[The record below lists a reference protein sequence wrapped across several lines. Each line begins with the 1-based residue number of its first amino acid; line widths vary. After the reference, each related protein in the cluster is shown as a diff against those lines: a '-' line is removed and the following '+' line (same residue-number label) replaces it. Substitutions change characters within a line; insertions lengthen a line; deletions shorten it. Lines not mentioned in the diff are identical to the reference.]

1 MLEDKSKRKN
11 TIKNIAIV
19 FLSIMLVLTLFS
31 NTFMNYSLV
40 EVSTQMV
47 RSDSIT
53 TKVRGSGVVEANES
67 YSVTIKESRK
77 IATVDVRTGATVE
90 KGDVLFTLEDAEGE
104 ELTAARKS
112 LLEAENAYETA
123 VLESGITVAERKAIE
138 SGNTGSLSD
147 KQNTLLNAQAAVESA
162 QATVDSLTAQ
172 IAALTDAKVDTSAE
186 EIAKLN
192 ANRDLAAVQKT
203 ESEKETA
210 YTNAKANM
218 LEKKSTY
225 ETAKSA
231 YEAAV
236 NAYETAKAEFDAAS
250 SGGTST
256 TATTT
261 GQAGAPTTAT
271 TAGQAG
277 ASSTIT
283 QQDVNRLKDKM
294 DSAKSAMESAKSE
307 YDSATSSYNSAAS
320 AYTEAT
326 KATAT
331 AKQKVDD
338 IQYSIDL
345 KTLSSSTDAAAAALK
360 GQLDTANVA
369 LSTAQAKQTEVKTRV
384 MAQISLSAQY
394 ETLETMRSDVARLEA
409 EAVDAQ
415 VVAPIAGTV
424 TEILYTAG
432 QNVPKDETVMLIQPE
447 NKAFVLR
454 FTTTADLA
462 KNIKVGDTANILNN
476 WYGNDISASVYAI
489 KKNPT
494 DKSSVEVVCELSGD
508 VSAGSSYTVSIGEKS
523 ASYDLVVPTSSIRED
538 SNGKFILVIESKN
551 TPLGNRYYARRTNVE
566 VIASDDTYSAISAPL
581 EGYEYVITT
590 TTKPV
595 EENQQVRL
603 ADDAL

>member
-53 TKVRGSGVVEANES
+53 TKVRGSGVVEANDS

-90 KGDVLFTLEDAEGE
+90 KGDVLFTLEDAESE

-147 KQNTLLNAQAAVESA
+147 KQNTLLNAQAAVDSA

-186 EIAKLN
+186 EIQKLN

-210 YTNAKANM
+210 YNDAKSNM

-225 ETAKSA
+225 ETAKSV
-231 YEAAV
+231 YETAV
-236 NAYETAKAEFDAAS
+236 NAHATQKAGNDAIIA
-250 SGGTST
+250 SGGTPSAEDI
-256 TATTT
+256 ATLA
-261 GQAGAPTTAT
+261 QLE
-271 TAGQAG
+271 
-277 ASSTIT
+277 S
-283 QQDVNRLKDKM
+283 KM
-294 DSAKSAMESAKSE
+294 NSAKSAMDSAKSE

-326 KATAT
+326 KATSA

-345 KTLSSSTDAAAAALK
+345 KTLSSSTDATAATLK
-360 GQLDTANVA
+360 NQLATANTT
-369 LSTAQAKQTEVKTRV
+369 LSNAQAKQTEVKTRV

-394 ETLETMRSDVARLEA
+394 EALATLRSDVAKLESEA
-409 EAVDAQ
+409 EDAQ

-476 WYGNDISASVYAI
+476 WYGNDITASVYAI

-508 VSAGSSYTVSIGEKS
+508 VSAGSNYTVSIGEKS
-523 ASYDLVVPTSSIRED
+523 ANYDLVVPTSSIRED

-603 ADDAL
+603 AD

>member
-53 TKVRGSGVVEANES
+53 TKVRGSGVVEANDS

-90 KGDVLFTLEDAEGE
+90 KGDVLFTLEDAESE

-147 KQNTLLNAQAAVESA
+147 KQNTLLNAKAAVDSA

-172 IAALTDAKVDTSAE
+172 IAALADATVDTSAE

-203 ESEKETA
+203 ESEKESA
-210 YTNAKANM
+210 YNNAKSNM
-218 LEKKSTY
+218 LEKKATY
-225 ETAKSA
+225 N
-231 YEAAV
+231 AAES
-236 NAYETAKAEFDAAS
+236 AYETASEAYEDAKAANPAVSE
-250 SGGTST
+250 TEL
-256 TATTT
+256 
-261 GQAGAPTTAT
+261 
-271 TAGQAG
+271 
-277 ASSTIT
+277 
-283 QQDVNRLKDKM
+283 NRLKKKRDT
-294 DSAKSAMESAKSE
+294 AKSEMDAAKTE
-307 YDSATSSYNSAAS
+307 YDSASASYNAAAS

-326 KATAT
+326 KATAA

-338 IQYSIDL
+338 IQYTIDL
-345 KTLSSSTDAAAAALK
+345 KTLSSSTDATAAALK
-360 GQLDTANVA
+360 NQLATANTT
-369 LSTAQAKQTEVKTRV
+369 LSTAQAKQTEVKARV
-384 MAQISLSAQY
+384 MAQISLGAQY
-394 ETLETMRSDVARLEA
+394 ETLETMRSDVAKLES

-415 VVAPIAGTV
+415 VVSPIAGTV

-432 QNVPKDETVMLIQPE
+432 QNVPKDETAMLIQPE

-454 FTTTADLA
+454 FTTTADQA

-476 WYGNDISASVYAI
+476 WYGNDITASVYAI

-508 VSAGSSYTVSIGEKS
+508 VSAGSNYTVSIGEKS
-523 ASYDLVVPTSSIRED
+523 ANYDLVVPTSSIRED

-603 ADDAL
+603 AD

>member
-53 TKVRGSGVVEANES
+53 TKVRGSGVVEANDS

-77 IATVDVRTGATVE
+77 IATVDVRTGASVE
-90 KGDVLFTLEDAEGE
+90 KGDVLFTLEDAESE

-147 KQNTLLNAQAAVESA
+147 KQNALLNAQAAVDSA

-186 EIAKLN
+186 EIQKLN
-192 ANRDLAAVQKT
+192 ANRDLASVQKT

-210 YTNAKANM
+210 YNNAKSNM

-225 ETAKSA
+225 ETAKS
-231 YEAAV
+231 V
-236 NAYETAKAEFDAAS
+236 YETACVAYDDAKAAYDA
-250 SGGTST
+250 G
-256 TATTT
+256 
-261 GQAGAPTTAT
+261 
-271 TAGQAG
+271 
-277 ASSTIT
+277 SSTVT
-283 QQDVNRLKDKM
+283 QTDVARLEAKKN
-294 DSAKSAMESAKSE
+294 SANDAMNSAKSE
-307 YDSATSSYNSAAS
+307 YDSASSSYNSAAS

-326 KATAT
+326 KATSA

-345 KTLSSSTDAAAAALK
+345 KTLSSSTDAATANLK

-369 LSTAQAKQTEVKTRV
+369 LTTAQAKQTEVKTRV
-384 MAQISLSAQY
+384 MAQISLNAQY
-394 ETLETMRSDVARLEA
+394 EALTTLRSDVAKLESEA
-409 EAVDAQ
+409 EDAQ

-432 QNVPKDETVMLIQPE
+432 QNVPKDEVVMMIQPE

-462 KNIKVGDTANILNN
+462 KNIKIGDTANILNN
-476 WYGNDISASVYAI
+476 WYGNDITASVYAI

-508 VSAGSSYTVSIGEKS
+508 VSAGSNYTVSIGEKS
-523 ASYDLVVPTSSIRED
+523 ANYDLVVPTSSIRED
-538 SNGKFILVIESKN
+538 SNGKFVLVIESKN

-603 ADDAL
+603 AD

>member
-250 SGGTST
+250 QGGP
-256 TATTT
+256 ATTL
-261 GQAGAPTTAT
+261 
-271 TAGQAG
+271 
-277 ASSTIT
+277 T
-283 QQDVNRLKDKM
+283 QTDIDRLKGKS
-294 DSAKSAMESAKSE
+294 DSAKTVMDSAKSE
-307 YDSATSSYNSAAS
+307 YDSAASAYNSAAS

-326 KATAT
+326 KATSA

>member
-203 ESEKETA
+203 ESEKEET
-210 YTNAKANM
+210 YNHTKSNM
-218 LEKKSTY
+218 QEKKATY
-225 ETAKSA
+225 DAAESA
-231 YEAAV
+231 YKTASE
-236 NAYETAKAEFDAAS
+236 AYEDAKVAS
-250 SGGTST
+250 PAVGETEL
-256 TATTT
+256 
-261 GQAGAPTTAT
+261 
-271 TAGQAG
+271 
-277 ASSTIT
+277 
-283 QQDVNRLKDKM
+283 NRLKDKR
-294 DSAKSAMESAKSE
+294 DAAKSAMDAAKAE
-307 YDSATSSYNSAAS
+307 YDSASASYNAAAS

-326 KATAT
+326 KATAA

>member
-53 TKVRGSGVVEANES
+53 TKVRGSGVVEANDS

-90 KGDVLFTLEDAEGE
+90 KGDVLFTLEDAESE
-104 ELTAARKS
+104 ELTAARKALS
-112 LLEAENAYETA
+112 EAENAYETA

-147 KQNTLLNAQAAVESA
+147 KQNTLLNAKAAVDSA

-172 IAALTDAKVDTSAE
+172 IAALADATVDTSAE
-186 EIAKLN
+186 QIEKLN

-210 YTNAKANM
+210 YNNAKSNM
-218 LEKKSTY
+218 LEKKATY
-225 ETAKSA
+225 N
-231 YEAAV
+231 AAES
-236 NAYETAKAEFDAAS
+236 AYETASEAYEDAKAANPAVNE
-250 SGGTST
+250 TEL
-256 TATTT
+256 
-261 GQAGAPTTAT
+261 
-271 TAGQAG
+271 
-277 ASSTIT
+277 
-283 QQDVNRLKDKM
+283 NRLKKKRDT
-294 DSAKSAMESAKSE
+294 AKSEMDAAKTE
-307 YDSATSSYNSAAS
+307 YDSASASYNAAAF

-326 KATAT
+326 KATAA

-338 IQYSIDL
+338 IQYTIDL
-345 KTLSSSTDAAAAALK
+345 KTLSSSTDATAAALK
-360 GQLDTANVA
+360 NQLATANTA
-369 LSTAQAKQTEVKTRV
+369 LSTAQAKQTEVKARV
-384 MAQISLSAQY
+384 MAQISLGAQY
-394 ETLETMRSDVARLEA
+394 ETLETMRSDVAKLES

-415 VVAPIAGTV
+415 VVSPIAGTV

-432 QNVPKDETVMLIQPE
+432 QNVPKDETAMLIQPE

-454 FTTTADLA
+454 FTTTADQA

-476 WYGNDISASVYAI
+476 WYGNDITASVYAI

-508 VSAGSSYTVSIGEKS
+508 VSAGSNYTVSIGEKS
-523 ASYDLVVPTSSIRED
+523 ANYDLVVPTSSIRED

-603 ADDAL
+603 AD

>member
-203 ESEKETA
+203 ESEKEET
-210 YTNAKANM
+210 YNHTKSNM
-218 LEKKSTY
+218 QEKKATY
-225 ETAKSA
+225 DAAESA
-231 YEAAV
+231 YKTASE
-236 NAYETAKAEFDAAS
+236 AYEDAKVAS
-250 SGGTST
+250 PAVGETEL
-256 TATTT
+256 
-261 GQAGAPTTAT
+261 
-271 TAGQAG
+271 
-277 ASSTIT
+277 
-283 QQDVNRLKDKM
+283 NRLKDKR
-294 DSAKSAMESAKSE
+294 DAAKSAMDAAKAE
-307 YDSATSSYNSAAS
+307 YDSASASYNAAAS

-326 KATAT
+326 KATAA

-523 ASYDLVVPTSSIRED
+523 ANYDLVVPTSSIRED

>member
-203 ESEKETA
+203 ESEKEET
-210 YTNAKANM
+210 YNHTKSNM
-218 LEKKSTY
+218 QEKKATY
-225 ETAKSA
+225 DAAESA
-231 YEAAV
+231 YKTASE
-236 NAYETAKAEFDAAS
+236 AYEDAKVAS
-250 SGGTST
+250 PAVGETEL
-256 TATTT
+256 
-261 GQAGAPTTAT
+261 
-271 TAGQAG
+271 
-277 ASSTIT
+277 
-283 QQDVNRLKDKM
+283 NRLKDKR
-294 DSAKSAMESAKSE
+294 DAAKSAMDAAKAE
-307 YDSATSSYNSAAS
+307 YDSASASYNAAAS

-326 KATAT
+326 KATAA

-345 KTLSSSTDAAAAALK
+345 KTLSSSTGAAAAALK

>member
-53 TKVRGSGVVEANES
+53 TKVRGSGVVEANDS

-77 IATVDVRTGATVE
+77 IATVDVRTGVSVD
-90 KGDVLFTLEDAEGE
+90 KGDVLFTLEDAESE
-104 ELTAARKS
+104 ELVAARKTLS
-112 LLEAENAYETA
+112 DAESAYETA
-123 VLESGITVAERKAIE
+123 VLESGITVAERQAIE
-138 SGNTGSLSD
+138 SGKTGSLSD
-147 KQNTLLNAQAAVESA
+147 KQNSLINAKNALDAA

-172 IAALTDAKVDTSAE
+172 IAAIADTAVDTSAE
-186 EIAKLN
+186 ELAKLN
-192 ANRDLAAVQKT
+192 ANRELAAVQKT
-203 ESEKETA
+203 ESEKEA
-210 YTNAKANM
+210 VYNDANSNM
-218 LEKKSTY
+218 SEKK
-225 ETAKSA
+225 A
-231 YEAAV
+231 
-236 NAYETAKAEFDAAS
+236 AYETAKAAYEAAVDAYNAKLLENKKAEEKNEDLPV
-250 SGGTST
+250 T
-256 TATTT
+256 
-261 GQAGAPTTAT
+261 QAE
-271 TAGQAG
+271 
-277 ASSTIT
+277 
-283 QQDVNRLKDKM
+283 LKELKKEI
-294 DSAKSAMESAKSE
+294 DSAKSAEDSAKSE
-307 YDSATSSYNSAAS
+307 YDSAASACNSAAS
-320 AYTEAT
+320 AYAEAT
-326 KATAT
+326 KATNS

-338 IQYSIDL
+338 LQYAIDL
-345 KTLSSSTDAAAAALK
+345 KTLSSSTDAAAATLK
-360 GQLDTANVA
+360 NQLAAANTTLA
-369 LSTAQAKQTEVKTRV
+369 AAQEKQTEVKTKV
-384 MAQISLSAQY
+384 MAQISLGAQY
-394 ETLETMRSDVARLEA
+394 EELAAMRSDVAKLEE

-415 VVAPIAGTV
+415 VVSPIAGTV

-447 NKAFVLR
+447 NKAFVLK

-462 KNIKVGDTANILNN
+462 KNIKIGDTANILNN
-476 WYGNDISASVYAI
+476 WYGNDITASVYAI
-489 KKNPT
+489 KKNPS

-508 VSAGSSYTVSIGEKS
+508 VSAGSNYTVSIGEKS
-523 ASYDLVVPTSSIRED
+523 ANYDLVVPTSSIRED
-538 SNGKFILVIESKN
+538 SNGKFVLVIESKN

-603 ADDAL
+603 AD

>member
-203 ESEKETA
+203 ESEKEET
-210 YTNAKANM
+210 YNHTKSNM
-218 LEKKSTY
+218 QEKKATY
-225 ETAKSA
+225 DAAESA
-231 YEAAV
+231 YKTASE
-236 NAYETAKAEFDAAS
+236 AYEDAKVAS
-250 SGGTST
+250 PAVGETEL
-256 TATTT
+256 
-261 GQAGAPTTAT
+261 
-271 TAGQAG
+271 
-277 ASSTIT
+277 
-283 QQDVNRLKDKM
+283 NRLKDKR
-294 DSAKSAMESAKSE
+294 DAAKSAMDAAKAE
-307 YDSATSSYNSAAS
+307 YDSASASYNAAAS

-326 KATAT
+326 KATVA

-476 WYGNDISASVYAI
+476 WYGNDITASVYAI

-523 ASYDLVVPTSSIRED
+523 ANYDLVVPTSSIRED

>member
-90 KGDVLFTLEDAEGE
+90 KGDVLFTLEDAESE
-104 ELTAARKS
+104 ELTAAREKLIS
-112 LLEAENAYETA
+112 AENDYEKA
-123 VLESGITVAERKAIE
+123 VLEAGITVAERNAIE

-147 KQNTLLNAQAAVESA
+147 KQNTLLNAQAAVGSA
-162 QATVDSLTAQ
+162 KATVDSLTAQ
-172 IAALTDAKVDTSAE
+172 IAALEGTTVDTSAE
-186 EIAKLN
+186 EIALLN
-192 ANRDLAAVQKT
+192 ATREKDTLENTLK
-203 ESEKETA
+203 EKEPA
-210 YTNAKANM
+210 YNDALTNM
-218 LEKKSTY
+218 TEKKTALDDAEKYYSNAVTVYNTANDDY
-225 ETAKSA
+225 EIEYEKQQNAGGTPSAEDAAALEQLYRKKEAAGLDVSNKKAARDAAKSA
-231 YEAAV
+231 Y
-236 NAYETAKAEFDAAS
+236 
-250 SGGTST
+250 
-256 TATTT
+256 
-261 GQAGAPTTAT
+261 
-271 TAGQAG
+271 
-277 ASSTIT
+277 
-283 QQDVNRLKDKM
+283 
-294 DSAKSAMESAKSE
+294 DSAVSAF
-307 YDSATSSYNSAAS
+307 NSANS
-320 AYTEAT
+320 AYSDAT
-326 KATAT
+326 KAAN
-331 AKQKVDD
+331 AVEQKISD
-338 IQYSIDL
+338 IKYTIDL
-345 KTLSSSTDAAAAALK
+345 KKLSSSTDAAAANLK

-369 LSTAQAKQTEVKTRV
+369 LTTAQTKQTEVKTRV

-394 ETLETMRSDVARLEA
+394 EALTTLRSDVAKLESEA
-409 EAVDAQ
+409 EDAQ

-462 KNIKVGDTANILNN
+462 KNIKVGDNANILNN
-476 WYGNDISASVYAI
+476 WYGNDITASVYAI

-508 VSAGSSYTVSIGEKS
+508 VSAGSNYTVSIGEKS
-523 ASYDLVVPTSSIRED
+523 ANYDLVVPTSSIRED

>member
-53 TKVRGSGVVEANES
+53 TKVRGSGVVEANDS

-90 KGDVLFTLEDAEGE
+90 KGDVLFTLEDAESE
-104 ELTAARKS
+104 ELTAAREKLIS
-112 LLEAENAYETA
+112 AENDYEKA

-147 KQNTLLNAQAAVESA
+147 KQNTLLNAQAAVDSA
-162 QATVDSLTAQ
+162 KAIVESLTAQ
-172 IAALTDAKVDTSAE
+172 IAALSDATVDTSAE
-186 EIAKLN
+186 EIQKLN
-192 ANRDLAAVQKT
+192 AKRELAAAQKT
-203 ESEKETA
+203 ESEKEET
-210 YTNAKANM
+210 YSHTKSNM
-218 LEKKSTY
+218 QEKKATY
-225 ETAKSA
+225 DDAES
-231 YEAAV
+231 
-236 NAYETAKAEFDAAS
+236 AYETASEAYEDAKVANPAIS
-250 SGGTST
+250 ETEL
-256 TATTT
+256 
-261 GQAGAPTTAT
+261 
-271 TAGQAG
+271 
-277 ASSTIT
+277 
-283 QQDVNRLKDKM
+283 NRLKEKRDA
-294 DSAKSAMESAKSE
+294 AKSEMDAAKTE
-307 YDSATSSYNSAAS
+307 YDSASASYNAAAS
-320 AYTEAT
+320 AYTEAA
-326 KATAT
+326 KATA
-331 AKQKVDD
+331 AAEQKVDD
-338 IQYSIDL
+338 IQYTIDL
-345 KTLSSSTDAAAAALK
+345 KTLSSSTDATAAALK
-360 GQLDTANVA
+360 NQLATANTA

-384 MAQISLSAQY
+384 MAQISLGAQY
-394 ETLETMRSDVARLEA
+394 ETLETMRSDVAKLES

-415 VVAPIAGTV
+415 VVSPIAGTV

-476 WYGNDISASVYAI
+476 WYGNDITASVYAI

-494 DKSSVEVVCELSGD
+494 DKSSIEVVCELSGD
-508 VSAGSSYTVSIGEKS
+508 VSAGSNYTVSIGEKS
-523 ASYDLVVPTSSIRED
+523 ANYDLVVPTSSIRED

-603 ADDAL
+603 AD